1 MSYATAA
8 DLKARIPVSVYDEIY
23 PGDVG
28 AADDLAE
35 AQAEVDGNV
44 GIRYTL
50 PLTGNASLLLVK
62 GWTLTLTEE
71 RAYSRSAGSQYAE
84 KVKLR
89 VEQVRKYLEQV
100 RTGEFKLPEAAEKSG
115 GSAAFADIRPSVFG
129 RDNMEGF

>member
-1 MSYATAA
+1 MSCAAPA
-8 DLKARIPVSVYDEIY
+8 DLKARIGVSVYDEIY

-28 AADDLAE
+28 AEDDLAE

-44 GIRYTL
+44 GVRYAL
-50 PLTGNASLLLVK
+50 PLAGNASLALVK

-71 RAYSRSAGSQYAE
+71 RAFSRSAGSQYAE

-89 VEQVRKYLEQV
+89 VDQVRKYLELV
-100 RTGEFKLPEAAEKSG
+100 RVGDFKLPGEPEKSG
-115 GSAAFADIRPSVFG
+115 GSAAFAAIRPPVFG